1 MTRNLIA
8 TASRAL
14 GVVRPASARRSRRL
28 ASVCLENLEG
38 RLSLSSVSA
47 GGPVP
52 LIKHGADPT
61 AVQVQPMLERTGA
74 GADANGQHFNPA
86 ILFPVFAQAR

>member
-8 TASRAL
+8 TASHAF
-14 GVVRPASARRSRRL
+14 GIVRSSSGRRSRPR
-28 ASVCLENLEG
+28 ASICLENLEG

-47 GGPVP
+47 GGPAP

-61 AVQVQPMLERTGA
+61 AVQMQPMIQGNQLSTNA
-74 GADANGQHFNPA
+74 TGQHIEPA
-86 ILFPVFAQAR
+86 ILFPVFAQ

>member
-14 GVVRPASARRSRRL
+14 RIVRPAFTRRSRRVN
-28 ASVCLENLEG
+28 SVCLENLEG

-47 GGPVP
+47 GGLVP
-52 LIKHGADPT
+52 LINHGSDPT
-61 AVQVQPMLERTGA
+61 AVQVQPMLERKHV
-74 GADANGQHFNPA
+74 GADANSQPIHPA
-86 ILFPVFAQAR
+86 ILFPVFAQ